1 MRNVNWKAIIT
12 VVFCIFLT
20 AACSKKLMP
29 PEIETS
35 GSVSEGTEFAASS
48 SSESEKDFAGSG
60 GPEDSGFFS
69 EEPILESGPGEGS
82 PVAGSGASAS
92 AGGAEGFSG
101 SGPGGTDGSGNGGFG
116 SSGQA
121 DIGNGSSG
129 AFEANP
135 FASSEQ
141 GGGSAMGS
149 GSSGSADASSEQG
162 GGSAMD
168 SGSAM
173 GSGSSGSADSGI
185 QESRLQSFQ
194 ASADL
199 KDIHFEF
206 DKFDLDGKSREIL
219 KANAEFLKRNPGL
232 HIEIQG
238 HCDERGTNNY
248 NIALGERRAHST
260 RQYLVSQGV
269 DSRNVHTISYGE
281 EKPFCF
287 ESSENCWHENRRAH
301 FMVSK

>member
-35 GSVSEGTEFAASS
+35 GSVSEGTESMASS

-82 PVAGSGASAS
+82 GSGASAS
-92 AGGAEGFSG
+92 AGGTEGFSG

-141 GGGSAMGS
+141 GGGSAV
-149 GSSGSADASSEQG
+149 
-162 GGSAMD
+162 D